1 MGVTA
6 GYATLVTILSA
17 ISFFMFGWHLTRAV
31 GMYQHHHDDRAAV
44 TLVKAIG
51 LLVISGGLFISS
63 WGLFIEDSQF
73 SIVGLS
79 ISRGALIMVA
89 MTLIFA
95 DVRRASD
102 PADRSK
108 E

>member
-1 MGVTA
+1 MGATTE
-6 GYATLVTILSA
+6 YAQLILILSA
-17 ISFFMFGWHLTRAV
+17 LSFFMFAWHLTRAV
-31 GMYQHHHDDRAAV
+31 RMYQHHHDDRAAV

-51 LLVISGGLFISS
+51 LLVISGGMTISS
-63 WGLFIEDSQF
+63 LGLIIEDAQF

-89 MTLIFA
+89 LTLIFA

-102 PADRSK
+102 PAA
-108 E
+108 